1 MRVSLVVCKLI
12 QTALERK
19 LDVDELINRLN

>member
-1 MRVSLVVCKLI
+1 MRVSFVVCELI